1 MFAVGLYVPFLDGAN
16 KLFME
21 RFGFT
26 AVEAGRALMIT
37 YVVAAVFSAPLGIL
51 IDKIGYKRYFIMLCM
66 LVFTIAQLIIL
77 VYPQSSGQKEMG
89 AVAGLVLIGL
99 GYCLYGNCVLPA
111 IPLVVKKKI
120 TGTAFGLMQMIESI
134 ALAAFP
140 LINGSLIESN
150 GYRASSLFFVLI
162 GVLGIL
168 TSMCLFFIPDK
179 FKKKLDRASKEKMKV
194 EPGQNGEVIFSAS
207 EA

>member
-16 KLFME
+16 NLFVE
-21 RFGFT
+21 RFCYT
-26 AVEAGRALMIT
+26 PVEAGRALVVT
-37 YVVAAVFSAPLGIL
+37 YVVAAVLSAPIGIL
-51 IDKIGYKRYFIMLCM
+51 IDKVGFKRYFIILCM
-66 LVFTIAQLIIL
+66 VVFTVAQLVIL
-77 VYPQSSGQKEMG
+77 VYPQCSGDKEMG
-89 AVAGLVLIGL
+89 AIAGLVLIGL

-140 LINGSLIESN
+140 LINGSLIESS
-150 GYRASSLFFVLI
+150 GYKASSLFFVLV
-162 GVLGIL
+162 GVVGIL
-168 TSMCLFFIPDK
+168 TSLCLFFIPDK
-179 FKKKLDRASKEKMKV
+179 FKKKLDRASKEKLKREV
-194 EPGQNGEVIFSAS
+194 GENGEAIFSAS

>member
-1 MFAVGLYVPFLDGAN
+1 
-16 KLFME
+16 
-21 RFGFT
+21 
-26 AVEAGRALMIT
+26 MIT

-51 IDKIGYKRYFIMLCM
+51 VDKIGYKRYFIMLCM

-77 VYPQSSGQKEMG
+77 VYPQCSGEKEVG
-89 AVAGLVLIGL
+89 AIAGLVLIGL

-140 LINGSLIESN
+140 LINGSLIESS
-150 GYRASSLFFVLI
+150 GYKASSLFFVLI
-162 GVLGIL
+162 GVLGIV
-168 TSMCLFFIPDK
+168 TSMGLLFIPDK
-179 FKKKLDRASKEKMKV
+179 FKKKLDKASKEKMKV
-194 EPGQNGEVIFSAS
+194 EPGQHGEVIFSAS

>member
-16 KLFME
+16 KLFGE
-21 RFGFT
+21 RFCFT
-26 AVEAGRALMIT
+26 PVEAGRALVVT

-51 IDKIGYKRYFIMLCM
+51 IDKVGYKRYFIILCM
-66 LVFTIAQLIIL
+66 VIFTIAQLIIFA
-77 VYPQSSGQKEMG
+77 YPQCSGEKEMG
-89 AVAGLVLIGL
+89 AISGLVLIGF

-120 TGTAFGLMQMIESI
+120 TGTAFGIMQMIESI

-140 LINGSLIESN
+140 LINGALIQSN
-150 GYRASSLFFVLI
+150 GYKASSLFFVLV

-168 TSMCLFFIPDK
+168 TSLCLFLIPDK
-179 FKKKLDRASKEKMKV
+179 FKKKLDKASK
-194 EPGQNGEVIFSAS
+194 
-207 EA
+207 